1 MRTLVKK
8 IIRVTSCYCLLGVF
22 LLQFGDPSS
31 ARAQLIASTSNGIQT
46 NSYYPVQIYK
56 NSIPELQNLITIN
69 KQNESLKVIL
79 KEIAGKTDLGI
90 AYNSDLGV
98 LNKKITAKF
107 TNTKAADI
115 LEYVLLDTEYEAAI
129 SSTREIL
136 LIKREPVVTK
146 KVIDIDISGVVLDAE
161 TGETIPTVSI
171 FVKGTS
177 IGVTSNVD
185 GEFEITVPDDSETL
199 VFRFVGYKELELP
212 ITGNMSNLTIEME
225 PDLLMFEDVV
235 VVGYGTQQRE
245 EVTGSVASIRT
256 EVLENIPVSS
266 FENALQGRL
275 AGVNVVEP
283 TGEPGAS
290 PEITIRGG
298 GSITASNGPLYVID
312 GVPMSRNSD
321 LQVDIQSQRASFQAP
336 KSNAFSSLN
345 PNDIESID
353 VLKDAAS
360 AAIYGSRGA
369 GGVILVTTKKGNADL
384 NRVTVS
390 MYGGV
395 SSVVNKPDLMNSEEL
410 IAYTKDSRNN
420 AYLQDIS
427 SGSVPANPS
436 YNPDNNTGRPQ
447 EGDPG
452 YSANYLIPEQYVN
465 WNGTDTDWLDVVLSS
480 SAQQNYHFSASGA
493 TDKASYFL
501 SAGYLD
507 QEGIIDGSSFTR
519 YNFRANVT
527 YDITDRIKVG
537 SVTNAALSNHD
548 RLPANAPYFGQPPGI
563 IYSALVHSPVVAPY
577 NADGTIN
584 QLNNQS
590 YLGGGTTTASNPLA
604 IQKYITEEIKNNR
617 LYGSLYGTVDI
628 TDKITFKSLVGYD
641 VDDYQ
646 SSFYRGTKFLYR
658 NQTSPQPFAQ
668 SSGANGFNWLWENTV
683 NYQETF
689 KEDHKVGVLIG
700 YTAQKQENEVNL
712 VTANGF
718 VDDQVPNVAGGIV
731 TGGGV
736 NESEWTLASALARV
750 NYSYKS
756 KYLFGA
762 TIRSDRASRFGSD
775 NQTGIF
781 PSFSLGWRLTEESF
795 MESLD
800 AFNELKLRASYG
812 VAGNFE
818 IGNYSAI
825 SLLGSVNYP
834 DGGSINP
841 GSSLSTLGDSELTW
855 ETSYQTN
862 FGLDYAILNDR
873 IYGSVDYYL
882 TTTKDLLLS
891 VNVPPSTGFS
901 SVLTNIGEV
910 ENKGFEFSI
919 TSRNMVGDFQW
930 STDFNIS
937 TNDNKVTKLGPNGD
951 PILVPGAAGV
961 RHITQIGSTVGSYY
975 GYKVDR
981 VYQNQAEID
990 ADNASAPGGDY
1001 DLLAANT
1008 APGDFRFADVN
1019 GDGVV
1024 NSDDRTVLG
1033 SYQPDFIYGISNRF
1047 NYKNIDLTIFVQGV
1061 VGREVLN
1068 LTSRHML
1075 NGEANFNSYAA
1086 LNDRWISES
1095 QPGNGEHPRADR
1107 NTASHGNNNRVSSYQ
1122 VQDGS
1127 YISLKNVQL
1136 GYNLPVEKL
1145 GNFARK
1151 ARIYAS
1157 ATNLALFTDYIGFNP
1172 EVNLQSSSS
1181 LTPGEDYGA
1190 YPLARTI
1197 QLGINLEF

>member
-1 MRTLVKK
+1 MRPLVNKMM
-8 IIRVTSCYCLLGVF
+8 RVASCYCLIGVF
-22 LLQFGDPSS
+22 LLQFGNPSNV
-31 ARAQLIASTSNGIQT
+31 RAQLIASTSSSIQA
-46 NSYYPVQIYK
+46 NSYYPVNIYK
-56 NSIPELQNLITIN
+56 NSIPELQRVISID
-69 KQNESLKVIL
+69 KDQEQLKDVL
-79 KEIAGKTDLGI
+79 KEIASKTDLGI
-90 AYNSDLGV
+90 AYNSDLEI
-98 LNKKITAKF
+98 LNKRVSVKLL
-107 TNTKAADI
+107 NTKAADI
-115 LEYVLLDTEYEAAI
+115 LEYIFLGSDYEAAI

-136 LIKREPVVTK
+136 LIKREK
-146 KVIDIDISGVVLDAE
+146 AEAKQNIEIEISGVVRDAG
-161 TGETIPTVSI
+161 TGETLPTVSV
-171 FVKGTS
+171 FVKGTN
-177 IGVTSNVD
+177 IGVTSNMD
-185 GEFEITVPDDSETL
+185 GEFELTVPDDSEIL
-199 VFRFVGYKELELP
+199 VFRFVGYKEIELP
-212 ITGNMSNLTIEME
+212 ITGNMTNLEIEME
-225 PDLLMFEDVV
+225 EDLLIFEDVV

-245 EVTGSVASIRT
+245 EVTGSVSSIRT
-256 EVLENIPVSS
+256 EELENIPVSS

-312 GVPMSRNSD
+312 GVPLSRNSD

-369 GGVILVTTKKGNADL
+369 GGVILVTTKKGDPGI

-390 MYGGV
+390 MYGGA
-395 SSVVNKPDLMNSEEL
+395 SSVVNKPDLMNAEEL
-410 IAYTKDSRNN
+410 IAYTKDARNN
-420 AYLQDIS
+420 NYLQDIEN
-427 SGSVPANPS
+427 GDAAANPS
-436 YNPDNNTGRPQ
+436 YNPDNNAGRPNV
-447 EGDPG
+447 
-452 YSANYLIPEQYVN
+452 ANYLIPEQYVN

-480 SAQQNYHFSASGA
+480 SAQQNYHVSASGG
-493 TDKASYFL
+493 TEKASYFL

-507 QEGIIDGSSFTR
+507 QEGIIDGSSFNR
-519 YNFRANVT
+519 YNFRANIT
-527 YDITDRIKVG
+527 YDINDRISVG
-537 SVTNAALSNHD
+537 SVTNAALTKHD

-563 IYSALVHSPVVAPY
+563 IYSALVHSPVVSPY
-577 NADGTIN
+577 NPDGTIN

-604 IQKYITEEIKNNR
+604 IQKFITEEINNNR
-617 LYGSLYGTVDI
+617 LFGSLYGTVDI
-628 TDKITFKSLVGYD
+628 TDKITFKSLIGYD

-646 SSFYRGTKFLYR
+646 SSFYRGTQFLYR

-689 KEDHKVGVLIG
+689 NEDHKVGVLVG
-700 YTAQKQENEVNL
+700 YTAQKQKNEVNL

-736 NESEWTLASALARV
+736 SESEWALASALARV
-750 NYSYKS
+750 NYSYQS
-756 KYLFGA
+756 KYLA
-762 TIRSDRASRFGSD
+762 ALTVRSDRASRFGQD

-781 PSFSLGWRLTEESF
+781 PSFSLGWRVAEESF

-800 AFNELKLRASYG
+800 VFNELKLRASYG

-825 SLLGSVNYP
+825 SLLGSVNYTE
-834 DGGSINP
+834 DGSVFP

-862 FGLDYAILNDR
+862 IGVDYAMLNDR
-873 IYGSVDYYL
+873 IYGSIDYYN

-919 TSRNMVGDFQW
+919 TSRNLVGDFQW
-930 STDFNIS
+930 ATDFNFS

-975 GYKVDR
+975 GYVVDR

-990 ADNASAPGGDY
+990 ADNSSAPGGDY
-1001 DLLAANT
+1001 DLLAPDP
-1008 APGDFRFADVN
+1008 APGDFRFKDVN

-1024 NSDDRTVLG
+1024 NSDDRTTLG

-1047 NYKNIDLTIFVQGV
+1047 NYKNFDLRIFIQGV

-1068 LTSRHML
+1068 LTSRHLL

-1095 QPGNGEHPRADR
+1095 EPGNGEHPRADR
-1107 NTASHGNNNRVSSYQ
+1107 NSNAHGNNNRVSSYQ

-1127 YISLKNVQL
+1127 YISIKNVQF
-1136 GYNLPVEKL
+1136 GYNLPVNKL
-1145 GNFARK
+1145 GNFAKK

-1157 ATNLALFTDYIGFNP
+1157 ATNLAIFTDYIGFNP
-1172 EVNLQSSSS
+1172 EVNLQASNS

>member
-1 MRTLVKK
+1 MRPLVNKML
-8 IIRVTSCYCLLGVF
+8 RVASCYCLIGVF
-22 LLQFGDPSS
+22 LFQFGNPSNV
-31 ARAQLIASTSNGIQT
+31 RAQLIASSSNSMQV

-56 NSIPELQNLITIN
+56 NSIPELQSLISIDKEN
-69 KQNESLKVIL
+69 ALLKDVL
-79 KEIAGKTDLGI
+79 KEIAKKTKLGI
-90 AYNSDLGV
+90 AYNSELQV
-98 LNKKITAKF
+98 LNEKVSVKF
-107 TNTKAADI
+107 EKTRAADI
-115 LEYVLLDTEYEAAI
+115 LEYVLLDTEFEAAI

-136 LIKREPVVTK
+136 LIKRKTATDNKVVE
-146 KVIDIDISGVVLDAE
+146 IDISGVIRDAE
-161 TGETIPTVSI
+161 TGELLPTVSV

-177 IGVTSNVD
+177 IGVTSNMD
-185 GEFEITVPDDSETL
+185 GEFEITVPDDSEIL
-199 VFRFVGYKELELP
+199 VFRFVGYKELEIP
-212 ITGNMSNLTIEME
+212 ITGNMTNLQIEME
-225 PDLLMFEDVV
+225 PDLLIFEDVV

-245 EVTGSVASIRT
+245 EVTGSVASIST

-312 GVPMSRNSD
+312 GVPLSRNSD
-321 LQVDIQSQRASFQAP
+321 LQVDIQSQRGSFQAP

-369 GGVILVTTKKGNADL
+369 GGVILVTTKKGNPDL

-390 MYGGV
+390 MYGGA
-395 SSVVNKPDLMNSEEL
+395 SSVVNKPDMMNAEEL
-410 IAYTKDSRNN
+410 IAYTKDARNN
-420 AYLQDIS
+420 NYLQEIER
-427 SGSVPANPS
+427 GNQ
-436 YNPDNNTGRPQ
+436 PDNPQYDPNTNAGRP
-447 EGDPG
+447 DV
-452 YSANYLIPEQYVN
+452 ANFLIPEQYVN

-480 SAQQNYHFSASGA
+480 SAQQNYHVSASGG
-493 TDKASYFL
+493 TDKATYFL

-507 QEGIIDGSSFTR
+507 QEGIIDGSSFSR
-519 YNFRANVT
+519 YNFRANVS

-563 IYSALVHSPVVAPY
+563 IYSALVHSPVVSPY
-577 NADGTIN
+577 NEDGTIN

-604 IQKYITEEIKNNR
+604 IRDFISEEIKNNR
-617 LYGSLYGTVDI
+617 LYGNIYGTVDI
-628 TDKITFKSLVGYD
+628 NENITFKSLIGYD
-641 VDDYQ
+641 VDNYQ

-683 NYQETF
+683 NFQKTYQD
-689 KEDHKVGVLIG
+689 DHKLGFLAG
-700 YTAQKQENEVNL
+700 YTAQKQTNEVNL

-718 VDDQVPNVAGGIV
+718 VDDQIPNVAGGII

-736 NESEWTLASALARV
+736 NESEWALVSMLARL
-750 NYSYKS
+750 NYGYKG
-756 KYLFGA
+756 KYLGTF

-781 PSFSLGWRLTEESF
+781 PSFSLGWRTTEEEF
-795 MESLD
+795 MKSLD
-800 AFNELKLRASYG
+800 IFNELKVRASYG

-818 IGNYSAI
+818 IGNYSSI
-825 SLLGSVNYP
+825 SLLNSVNYP
-834 DGGSINP
+834 ENGVLFP
-841 GSSLSTLGDSELTW
+841 GSSLATLGDSELTW

-862 FGLDYAILNDR
+862 IGVDYALLSDR
-873 IYGSVDYYL
+873 IYGSIDYYS
-882 TTTKDLLLS
+882 TITKDLLLS
-891 VNVPPSTGFS
+891 VNVPPSTGFG

-919 TSRNMVGDFQW
+919 TSRNMVGKFQW
-930 STDFNIS
+930 STDFNFS
-937 TNDNKVTKLGPNGD
+937 TNENKVRKLGPNGD
-951 PILVPGAAGV
+951 PILVSGAAGV
-961 RHITQIGSTVGSYY
+961 RHITQIGSAVGSYY
-975 GYKVDR
+975 GYVVDR
-981 VYQNQAEID
+981 IYQNQAEID
-990 ADNASAPGGDY
+990 ADNNNAPGGDY
-1001 DLLAANT
+1001 DLLAADPR
-1008 APGDFRFADVN
+1008 PGDFRFKDVN

-1024 NSDDRTVLG
+1024 NADDRTVLG

-1047 NYKNIDLTIFVQGV
+1047 NYKNFDLRVFIQGV

-1068 LTSRHML
+1068 LTSRHLL
-1075 NGEANFNSYAA
+1075 NGEANFNAYAV
-1086 LNDRWISES
+1086 LNDRWISEND
-1095 QPGNGEHPRADR
+1095 PGNGKYPRADR
-1107 NTASHGNNNRVSSYQ
+1107 STGTHGNNNRVSSYQ

-1127 YISLKNVQL
+1127 YVSLKNVQF

-1145 GNFARK
+1145 NNFARK
-1151 ARIYAS
+1151 ARIYVS
-1157 ATNLALFTDYIGFNP
+1157 ATNLAIFTDYIGFNP
-1172 EVNLQSSSS
+1172 EVNLQSSNS

-1190 YPLARTI
+1190 YPLARTV

>member
-1 MRTLVKK
+1 MRTKVTQT
-8 IIRVTSCYCLLGVF
+8 IRIAVCFFLLGV
-22 LLQFGDPSS
+22 LTLHVGNASS
-31 ARAQLIASTSNGIQT
+31 ANAQLITSLSNNLQT
-46 NSYYPVQIYK
+46 KYYSVELYS
-56 NSIPELQNLITIN
+56 NSIPELKNVISVKKDNALLG
-69 KQNESLKVIL
+69 EVLKD
-79 KEIAGKTDLGI
+79 IAQKSSLGI
-90 AYNSDLGV
+90 AINSEIEILDKRVTVNLM
-98 LNKKITAKF
+98 
-107 TNTKAADI
+107 DI
-115 LEYVLLDTEYEAAI
+115 STGDALQYVLLGTGYEAAI
-129 SSTREIL
+129 SKTREIL
-136 LIKREPVVTK
+136 LIKKPVVEK
-146 KVIDIDISGVVLDAE
+146 PVAVIEKVLTGVVMDASNE
-161 TGETIPTVSI
+161 ETIPAVNV

-177 IGVTSNVD
+177 IGTSTDGN
-185 GEFEITVPDDSETL
+185 GEFKLTVPDDAAIL
-199 VFRFVGYKELELP
+199 VFRFVGYKNLEVP
-212 ITGNMSNLTIEME
+212 IVDNQNYYAVSLE
-225 PDLLMFEDVV
+225 PDLVSFEDLV

-245 EVTGSVASIRT
+245 EITGSVSSIRT

-312 GVPMSRNSD
+312 GIPMSRNSD
-321 LQVDIQSQRASFQAP
+321 LQVDVQSQRASFQAP

-369 GGVILVTTKKGNADL
+369 GGVILVTTKKGSADRA
-384 NRVTVS
+384 RVTLS

-420 AYLQDIS
+420 TYLQDIAD
-427 SGSVPANPS
+427 GKTPANPS
-436 YNPDNNTGRPQ
+436 YSPDNNNGRPDV
-447 EGDPG
+447 GDPG
-452 YSANYLIPEQYVN
+452 YSGNYLIPEQYVN

-480 SAQQNYHFSASGA
+480 SAQQNYHFSASGGSDNA
-493 TDKASYFL
+493 TYFL

-519 YNFRANVT
+519 YTFRANLT
-527 YDITDRIKVG
+527 YDINDRIQVG
-537 SVTNAALSNHD
+537 SVTNAALANHD
-548 RLPANAPYFGQPPGI
+548 RLAANSPYFGTPPGI

-577 NADGTIN
+577 NSDGTIN

-590 YLGGGTTTASNPLA
+590 HLGGATTTASNPLA
-604 IQKYITEEIKNNR
+604 IQKYISEEINNNR
-617 LYGSLYGTVDI
+617 LYGSLYGTFDI
-628 TDKITFKSLVGYD
+628 TDKIVFKSLVGYD
-641 VDDYQ
+641 VDNYQ
-646 SSFYRGTKFLYR
+646 SSFYQGTQFLYR
-658 NQTSPQPFAQ
+658 DNTTPQPFAQ
-668 SSGANGFNWLWENTV
+668 SSGALGFNWLWENTV
-683 NYQETF
+683 NYEDTF
-689 KEDHKVGVLIG
+689 NEDHRVGVLIG

-736 NESEWTLASALARV
+736 NKSEWTLASALARL

-756 KYLFGA
+756 KYLA
-762 TIRSDRASRFGSD
+762 SVTIRSDRASRFGQD
-775 NQTGIF
+775 NQTGVF

-800 AFNELKLRASYG
+800 VFNELKLRASYG

-825 SLLGSVNYP
+825 SLLSSVNYSEN
-834 DGGSINP
+834 GTVYP

-855 ETSYQTN
+855 ETSYQSN

-873 IYGSVDYYL
+873 IYGSVDYYF

-891 VNVPPSTGFS
+891 VNVPPSTGFN

-919 TSRNMVGDFQW
+919 TSRNMVGEFEW

-937 TNDNKVTKLGPNGD
+937 ANDNKVTKLGPNGD

-981 VYQNQAEID
+981 IYQNQAEID
-990 ADNASAPGGDY
+990 ADNANAPGGDY
-1001 DLLAANT
+1001 DLLASNP
-1008 APGDFRFADVN
+1008 APGDFRFEDVN

-1024 NSDDRTVLG
+1024 DSDDRTVLG

-1047 NYKNIDLTIFVQGV
+1047 NYKNFDLRIFIQGV
-1061 VGREVLN
+1061 VGRDVMN

-1075 NGEANFNSYAA
+1075 NGEANFNAYAA
-1086 LNDRWISES
+1086 LNDRWVSES

-1107 NTASHGNNNRVSSYQ
+1107 NSNAHGNNNRESSYQ

-1127 YISLKNVQL
+1127 YISLKNVQF
-1136 GYNLPVEKL
+1136 GYNFPVEKL
-1145 GNFARK
+1145 GNFAKK

-1197 QLGINLEF
+1197 QIGINLEF

>member
-1 MRTLVKK
+1 MRPLVNKM
-8 IIRVTSCYCLLGVF
+8 IRVASCYCLIGVF
-22 LLQFGDPSS
+22 VLQFGNPSNV
-31 ARAQLIASTSNGIQT
+31 RAQLIASTSNSIQA

-56 NSIPELQNLITIN
+56 NSIPELQNLISID
-69 KQNESLKVIL
+69 KENELLKDVL
-79 KEIAGKTDLGI
+79 KEIAKKTKLGI
-90 AYNSDLGV
+90 AYNSDLEV
-98 LNKKITAKF
+98 LNKKVSAKF
-107 TNTKAADI
+107 TKTKAADI
-115 LEYVLLDTEYEAAI
+115 LEYVLLGTEYEAAI
-129 SSTREIL
+129 SNTREIL
-136 LIKREPVVTK
+136 LIKREVVSSK
-146 KVIDIDISGVVLDAE
+146 EVVEINISGVIRDSE
-161 TGETIPTVSI
+161 TGETLPTVSI

-177 IGVTSNVD
+177 IGVTSNID
-185 GEFEITVPDDSETL
+185 GEFELTVPDDSETL

-212 ITGNMSNLTIEME
+212 ITGNMSNLQIEME
-225 PDLLMFEDVV
+225 PDLLLLEDVV

-245 EVTGSVASIRT
+245 EITGSVASIRT

-312 GVPMSRNSD
+312 GVPLSRNSD
-321 LQVDIQSQRASFQAP
+321 LQVDIQSQRGSFQAP

-369 GGVILVTTKKGNADL
+369 GGVILVTTKKGNADR

-390 MYGGV
+390 MYGGA
-395 SSVVNKPDLMNSEEL
+395 SSVVNKPDMMNAEEL
-410 IAYTKDSRNN
+410 IAYTKDARNN
-420 AYLQDIS
+420 TYLQDIAL
-427 SGSVPANPS
+427 GNTPANPS
-436 YNPDNNTGRPQ
+436 YNPDNNAGRP
-447 EGDPG
+447 DV
-452 YSANYLIPEQYVN
+452 ANYLIPEQYVN
-465 WNGTDTDWLDVVLSS
+465 WDGTDTDWLDLVLSS
-480 SAQQNYHFSASGA
+480 SAQQNYHFSASGG
-493 TDKASYFL
+493 TDKATYFL

-527 YDITDRIKVG
+527 YDITDRIKLG

-548 RLPANAPYFGQPPGI
+548 RLPANAPYFGTPPGI

-577 NADGTIN
+577 NDDGTIN

-604 IQKYITEEIKNNR
+604 IQKFITEEINNNR
-617 LYGSLYGTVDI
+617 LYGSLYGTFDV

-641 VDDYQ
+641 LDDYQ
-646 SSFYRGTKFLYR
+646 SSFYQGTQFLYR

-689 KEDHKVGVLIG
+689 NEDHKVGVLVG
-700 YTAQKQENEVNL
+700 YTAQKQKNEVNL

-718 VDDQVPNVAGGIV
+718 VDDQVPNVAGGII
-731 TGGGV
+731 TGGGY
-736 NESEWTLASALARV
+736 NESEWALASALARV
-750 NYSYKS
+750 NYAYQS
-756 KYLFGA
+756 KYLLAA

-781 PSFSLGWRLTEESF
+781 PSFSLGWRVAEESF
-795 MESLD
+795 MESMD
-800 AFNELKLRASYG
+800 VVNELKLRASYG

-834 DGGSINP
+834 EDGNIFP

-862 FGLDYAILNDR
+862 LGLDYALLNDR
-873 IYGSVDYYL
+873 IYGSIDYYS
-882 TTTKDLLLS
+882 TVTKDLLLS
-891 VNVPPSTGFS
+891 VNVPPSTGFG

-919 TSRNMVGDFQW
+919 TSRNLVGDFQW
-930 STDFNIS
+930 STDFNFS

-961 RHITQIGSTVGSYY
+961 RHITQIGSAVGSYY
-975 GYKVDR
+975 GFKVDR

-1001 DLLAANT
+1001 DLLASNP
-1008 APGDFRFADVN
+1008 APGDFRFKDVN

-1024 NSDDRTVLG
+1024 DSNDRTVLG
-1033 SYQPDFIYGISNRF
+1033 SYQPDFIYGISNSF
-1047 NYKNIDLTIFVQGV
+1047 NYKNFDLRIFVQGV
-1061 VGREVLN
+1061 VGREVMN
-1068 LTSRHML
+1068 LTSRHLL

-1095 QPGNGEHPRADR
+1095 QPGNGDHPRADR
-1107 NTASHGNNNRVSSYQ
+1107 NSNAHGNNNRESSYQ

-1127 YISLKNVQL
+1127 YVSIKNVQI
-1136 GYNLPVEKL
+1136 GYNLPVGKL

-1157 ATNLALFTDYIGFNP
+1157 ATNLAIFTDYIGFNP
-1172 EVNLQSSSS
+1172 EVNLQASNS